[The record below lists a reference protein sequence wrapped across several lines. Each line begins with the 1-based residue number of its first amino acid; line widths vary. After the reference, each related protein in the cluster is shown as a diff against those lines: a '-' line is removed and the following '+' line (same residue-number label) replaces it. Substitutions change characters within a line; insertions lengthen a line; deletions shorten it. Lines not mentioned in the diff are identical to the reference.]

1 MNRIHA
7 LALALCPLLAACDG
21 AGEQDRGAGGF
32 GSETTNGIQVAASG
46 EAGTILTARSLD
58 RVEAPYQMRIDSTG
72 ALQWKLPPGS
82 WAVEAS
88 LGERGILRHLALR
101 STDTAAKLE
110 WLSLAEPG
118 SLQGRVAGV
127 PLSQD
132 LNVWLPGLG
141 RCVPVHADGSFR
153 VDDVPS
159 GPHVVRL
166 VQGNTVLAESFGNT
180 CDCSAIVLDPTERSF
195 LLDDFDGANGVP
207 HLSLLVPNSQ
217 WLVWGALVDSKLFPP
232 DSMWLLPEPE
242 AGAWSGRSLHAP
254 PIKEFYGLNT
264 TLALMFGSRGVPE
277 SESFYDLSGSDS
289 LVFRTKGTGHLDV
302 GFWARTEGQGRS
314 EGAIL
319 PSYHVGDLDSA
330 WKRVA
335 IAWKDF
341 LWEGGVPVGDGFR
354 QMKLHKITFTYSS
367 GDLWLD
373 DIRIVGAKPSMFLR

>member
-21 AGEQDRGAGGF
+21 VGEQDRSAGGF
-32 GSETTNGIQVAASG
+32 GSETTNGIQVAATG

-72 ALQWKLPPGS
+72 ALRWTLPAGS
-82 WAVEAS
+82 WAVQAT

-101 STDTAAKLE
+101 TSDTAVKLG
-110 WLSLAEPG
+110 WLSLSEPG

-127 PLSQD
+127 TLSPD

-153 VDDVPS
+153 VDDVPA

-166 VQGNTVLAESFGNT
+166 VRDNTVLAESFGNT
-180 CDCSAIVLDPTERSF
+180 CECSAIVLDPTERSF
-195 LLDDFDGANGVP
+195 LLEDFDGANGVSR
-207 HLSLLVPNSQ
+207 LSLLVPNSQ
-217 WLVWGALVDSKLFPP
+217 WMVWGALVDSKLYPP
-232 DSMWLLPEPE
+232 DSAWTLPG
-242 AGAWSGRSLHAP
+242 ADSGAWRGRSLHAP
-254 PIKEFYGLNT
+254 FVNAPFGLT

-277 SESFYDLSGSDS
+277 AESFYDLSGSDS
-289 LVFRTKGTGHLDV
+289 LVFRAKGTGSLSV
-302 GFWARTEGQGRS
+302 ELWARARN
-314 EGAIL
+314 GADPATHLHPNYWIG
-319 PSYHVGDLDSA
+319 PLDSS
-330 WKRVA
+330 WRRVA

-341 LWEGGVPVGDGFR
+341 RGDSPAPLGDAFR
-354 QMKLHKITFTYSS
+354 SLEVHKITFVYSF